1 MMFKHIFVTRLK
13 CLFREKS
20 LIFWTLLFPI
30 ALATFFN
37 LAFSNLASAEKFD
50 PVDIAVINS
59 EELDANV
66 NFKTMLDS
74 LSQDNDDR
82 IFNITYTN
90 EKKANDLLLK
100 NDISGYIYIDKDIKL
115 VINNNGFNQTIIK
128 SFLDHYIEI
137 NATVSSIISIN
148 PDAIKDGLMNKINE
162 HQNYLKDNT
171 NSNIDTVVLYFYS
184 LIGMVCMYA
193 GFWGI
198 KTVNESEANLSAQ
211 GARLS
216 VAPVHKLKAFL
227 YSLSAAFLIQY
238 IEVLIILAYM
248 IYALGIDFGNQVG
261 YIMFLC
267 FVGCFTGLSFGS
279 MVGAMT
285 TKSENVK
292 MSILTSVSMAL
303 SFLAGMMGS
312 GMKYIIDDKL
322 PLLAHIN
329 PVNLV
334 TDALYSLY
342 YYTTYTRF
350 FSNIMYLI
358 IFSIICCSVTYCFIR
373 RRKYASL

>member
-1 MMFKHIFVTRLK
+1 MMFKHIFITRLK

-37 LAFSNLASAEKFD
+37 LAFANLSSAEKFESI
-50 PVDIAVINS
+50 DIAVVES
-59 EELDANV
+59 EELNNNL

-74 LSQDNDDR
+74 LSQDNDDKV
-82 IFNITYTN
+82 FNVTYAN
-90 EKKANDLLLK
+90 EVDARNLLDK
-100 NDISGYIYIDKDIKL
+100 NDISGYISVDPEINL
-115 VINNNGFNQTIIK
+115 VINNNGFSQTIIK
-128 SFLDHYIEI
+128 SFLDQYVEI
-137 NATVSSIISIN
+137 NSTISSINNIN
-148 PDAIKDGLMNKINE
+148 PDAIKNGLLDSINE
-162 HQNYLKDNT
+162 HENYLKDNT
-171 NSNIDTVVLYFYS
+171 NNNIDMVVLYFYT

-216 VAPVHKLKAFL
+216 IAPVHKLKVFL
-227 YSLSAAFLIQY
+227 YSLSAAFVIQY
-238 IEVLIILAYM
+238 IEILLILAYLV
-248 IYALGIDFGNQVG
+248 YGLGIDFGNQIG
-261 YIMFLC
+261 HIMLLC
-267 FVGCFTGLSFGS
+267 LVGCFAGLAFGS

-292 MSILTSVSMAL
+292 ISILTSISMAL

-312 GMKYIIDDKL
+312 GIKYIIDDKL

-350 FSNIMYLI
+350 YTNIIYLI
-358 IFSIICCSVTYCFIR
+358 IFSTVCCIITYSFIR